1 MPSLAGKVVIVTGG
15 ARGLG
20 LALSKGLLRAGANVW
35 ALDLPDSAADMAAL
49 SDWAR
54 QSGHAARFGFRYVD
68 VTDPTQCEQ
77 AVEGA
82 LAQFNGL
89 HVVVNNAG
97 RMVGKPCKSYALTAA
112 QWRGIVD
119 VNLNGAFFMMRAAAP
134 ILLEQGW
141 GRIINV
147 TTSRTTM
154 SKEGFAAYGPSKAA
168 LEAATL
174 LWSREFSGSRITVN
188 AVLPGGGVQTRLAE
202 AVVPDVTALMPPDVM
217 VPPVL
222 WLCSEQSDGV
232 TGMRFIGKDWDRQL
246 PDAEAARQSGEAIA
260 S

>member
-1 MPSLAGKVVIVTGG
+1 MPSLAGKVVIVAGG

-20 LALSKGLLRAGANVW
+20 LALSKGLLRAGASVL
-35 ALDLPDSAADMAAL
+35 ALDLPDSAADMAPL

-54 QSGHAARFGFRYVD
+54 QSGHTARFGFRYAD
-68 VTDPTQCEQ
+68 VTDPAECEQ
-77 AVEGA
+77 AIEGA
-82 LAQFNGL
+82 IAHFNGL
-89 HVVVNNAG
+89 HVLVNNAG
-97 RMVGKPCKSYALTAA
+97 RMVSQPCKSYELTAA

-119 VNLNGAFFMMRAAAP
+119 VNLNGAFFMMRAAAH
-134 ILLEQGW
+134 ILLKQGW

-147 TTSRTTM
+147 TTSRTTL
-154 SKEGFAAYGPSKAA
+154 SKEGFGAYGPSKAG

-174 LWSREFSGSRITVN
+174 LWSREFVGSGITVN

-202 AVVPDVTALMPPDVM
+202 AVVPDITTLMPTDVM

-232 TGMRFIGKDWDRQL
+232 TGMRFIGKDWDRHL
-246 PDAEAARQSGEAIA
+246 PDADAARQSGEAVA
-260 S
+260 W